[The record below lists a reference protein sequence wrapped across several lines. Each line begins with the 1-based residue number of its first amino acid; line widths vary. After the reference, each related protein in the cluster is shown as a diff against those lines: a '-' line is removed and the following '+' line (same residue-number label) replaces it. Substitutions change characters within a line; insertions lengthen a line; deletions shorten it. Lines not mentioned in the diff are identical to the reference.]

1 MQEKFGEFTSAWGFQ
16 IRWRPVSCA
25 GWLQPDE
32 ALCLAV
38 WLAQASKAESCWCRS
53 LTGLHCGFNI
63 QARPHLSLCLFVQ
76 GKESERGMR
85 TKCHGRERACY
96 FSSHAP
102 VEQTKTNIAIGQQ
115 QHSHRVKAW
124 KNQSKQHSAPPLTLG
139 QSLIVLC
146 RIRGSFLQMLFMPQ
160 SCSPPL
166 DRPSILLLHIYM
178 YSQQKQT
185 EFMTQTNNHSNN
197 QI

>member
-1 MQEKFGEFTSAWGFQ
+1 MITAWWSSIWLFCLH
-16 IRWRPVSCA
+16 RPVKRRAVGADPS
-25 GWLQPDE
+25 QDFIV
-32 ALCLAV
+32 ALIVRL
-38 WLAQASKAESCWCRS
+38 
-53 LTGLHCGFNI
+53 
-63 QARPHLSLCLFVQ
+63 QARPHLSLCVFVQ

-85 TKCHGRERACY
+85 TKCHDRERAGY

-102 VEQTKTNIAIGQQ
+102 VGQTKSNIAIGQQ

-146 RIRGSFLQMLFMPQ
+146 RIRGSFQQMLFMPQ

-166 DRPSILLLHIYM
+166 GRPSILLLRIYCIRN
-178 YSQQKQT
+178 K
-185 EFMTQTNNHSNN
+185 NKHSLCLKP
-197 QI
+197 ITATKTW